1 MRKFL
6 LLFIALISFAEEK
19 YYLDDITS
27 KEAYEKQKK
36 GAIIIDVRTP
46 TEFLYTGH
54 GVGHINI
61 PIFYMDVKPKD
72 LKYRENLSKLELK
85 KGEAQKA
92 TKMYKIINIENK
104 DFLKEAKK
112 VIGSDAKQEV
122 VLICHQ
128 GSRSQ
133 FAANKLANIGYE
145 NIYSANDGFIFGWKG
160 SNLPSG
166 GI

>member
-1 MRKFL
+1 MKKFI
-6 LLFIALISFAEEK
+6 LLFVALFAFGEDK

-72 LKYRENLSKLELK
+72 LKYRINLSRVEIK
-85 KGEAQKA
+85 KSEPRKA
-92 TKMYKIINIENK
+92 TKMYKIINIENE
-104 DFLKEAKK
+104 DFIKEAKK

-122 VLICHQ
+122 ILICHQ
-128 GSRSQ
+128 GARSQ
-133 FAANKLANIGYE
+133 YAANKLANIGYE
-145 NIYSANDGFIFGWKG
+145 NVYTASDGFIFGWKG
-160 SNLPSG
+160 SDLPAG

>member
-1 MRKFL
+1 MKKFL
-6 LLFIALISFAEEK
+6 LLFVALIAFAEDK

-61 PIFYMDVKPKD
+61 PIFYTDVKPKD
-72 LKYRENLSKLELK
+72 LKYRINLSRVEIK

-92 TKMYKIINIENK
+92 TKMYKTINIENK
-104 DFLKEAKK
+104 DFIKEAKK
-112 VIGSDAKQEV
+112 VIGSNAEQEV
-122 VLICHQ
+122 VLICHK
-128 GSRSQ
+128 GARSQ
-133 FAANKLANIGYE
+133 YAANKLANIGYE
-145 NIYSANDGFIFGWKG
+145 NIYTASDGFIFGWKNSG
-160 SNLPSG
+160 LPSG